1 MSSNLPWPVR
11 SVLAGASGTAVLS
24 AAYVLE
30 HRIRRVSKPLDYD
43 DSDVPGQIVASI
55 LHISH
60 ADEREDLRLGFA
72 LRAAYGSGF
81 GLVHGILRR
90 RIGEPAATLAFGG
103 TLLTMTLTMFPLLG
117 HTPPPWR
124 WPRGYL
130 ATCLA
135 THGAYTATV
144 ALVDDRLG

>member
-1 MSSNLPWPVR
+1 VI
-11 SVLAGASGTAVLS
+11 AGACGTAVLS
-24 AAYVLE
+24 AAYVVD
-30 HRIRRVSKPLDYD
+30 RRVRGASKPLDYD

-60 ADEREDLRLGFA
+60 PDEREEMRLGFA

-81 GLVHGILRR
+81 GLLHGVLHR

-103 TLLTMTLTMFPLLG
+103 TLLTMTMTMFPLLG

-130 ATCLA
+130 TTCLA

-144 ALVDDRLG
+144 GLVDDRLG